1 MINQLEQSLKDLEGI
16 VEQLEKGDLPLSES
30 LTIFEKGIKLTTN
43 CQTTLSKAE
52 QKIQTITE
60 NSITSDTK

>member
-30 LTIFEKGIKLTTN
+30 LTLFEKGIKLTTN